1 MWEFLKWMLLSHL
14 LVFTLSSQATA
25 DMLSDAKLLDAKR
38 TYFTG
43 DFEKTEK
50 IIRHMV
56 EQGDAAAQN
65 ILGVMYF
72 NGQGVEQDF
81 QEAARLYLL
90 SATQGNGTIRRQ
102 QNGTDWLQSRDMHLH
117 KITLVYYTGVV
128 KVWSKTTR
136 KRQNYTNKLQ
146 SRVMPMHSITLG
158 CSTAEDKE

>member
-90 SATQGNGTIRRQ
+90 SATQGNAIA
-102 QNGTDWLQSRDMHLH
+102 QNNLGLLYEDGQGVIQDYQEAAKWYRLAAEQGYAFAQCGARLPGSV
-117 KITLVYYTGVV
+117 KIIPTSCRAG
-128 KVWSKTTR
+128 
-136 KRQNYTNKLQ
+136 
-146 SRVMPMHSITLG
+146 
-158 CSTAEDKE
+158 